1 MLYSKINSTFVFFFL
16 ISVFFSGSVFAEYD
30 PNQVSQDPYAV
41 PQGYQQGLQPAPVAP
56 ESPVKSI
63 PQGTQLKSEG
73 NAQRATSSQEA
84 EQAEI
89 DFENEDAFI
98 DSQEAVRSEHYVRRA
113 ILSTIVNTT
122 GKFEFGRM
130 YLNHLMGF
138 SAIYQQQ
145 NGPIRFTKYTSGMQG
160 LSLGY
165 VNRKGHAFELGL
177 EVSAV
182 SNLYGGYKYIWRPEK
197 ISAWPF
203 LGLGIGSEISSVR
216 LSQGPVEAENYSRFG
231 GMKQMAFGTLGVMIP
246 IVEVGIKAE
255 MRATFY
261 ALDRMVLSQGLGL
274 IIFL

>member
-1 MLYSKINSTFVFFFL
+1 MLYSKTNLTFPLFFL
-16 ISVFFSGSVFAEYD
+16 ITAFYSFGVFAEYD
-30 PNQVSQDPYAV
+30 PNQVNQDPYAV
-41 PQGYQQGLQPAPVAP
+41 PPGYQQEMQPAPVAP

-63 PQGTQLKSEG
+63 PQGAPLKESG
-73 NAQRATSSQEA
+73 TSQRNPSSQET

-98 DSQEAVRSEHYVRRA
+98 DSQEAIRSEHYVRRA

-122 GKFEFGRM
+122 GKFEFSRL
-130 YLNHLMGF
+130 YINHLMGF

-165 VNRKGHAFELGL
+165 VNRRGHAFELGL

-203 LGLGIGSEISSVR
+203 LGLGIGTEISSVR
-216 LSQGPVEAENYSRFG
+216 LSQGPIEAENYSKFG